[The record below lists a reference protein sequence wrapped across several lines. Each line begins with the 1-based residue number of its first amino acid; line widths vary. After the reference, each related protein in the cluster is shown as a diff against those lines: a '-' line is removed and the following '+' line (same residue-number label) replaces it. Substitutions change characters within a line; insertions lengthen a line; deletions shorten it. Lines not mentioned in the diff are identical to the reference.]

1 MNDNL
6 NRQLS
11 WIDKADLRLAFI
23 VPLALA
29 MIASI
34 ATKAPAINN
43 WDVALWVWVPFSF
56 LFLSLTLVF
65 CVCATFPRTDGKKP
79 SSLFFGGIIESN
91 IDEYASNALRVEE
104 EEVLRDLAHQVHINA
119 EIAATKYGWIQ
130 KALFTLILASI
141 FWAFT
146 IYTLWS

>member
-1 MNDNL
+1 M

-29 MIASI
+29 MLASI
-34 ATKAPAINN
+34 ATKAPAINK
-43 WDVALWVWVPFSF
+43 WDVELWVWVPFSV
-56 LFLSLTLVF
+56 LLLSFTLVF

-79 SSLFFGGIIESN
+79 SSVFFGGVLESN
-91 IDEYASNALRVEE
+91 IDDYASKALEIEE
-104 EEVLRDLAHQVHINA
+104 EEVLRDLAYQVHINA
-119 EIAATKYGWIQ
+119 EIASAKYGWIQ
-130 KALFTLILASI
+130 KALFTLILASV

-146 IYTLWS
+146 IYSLWS